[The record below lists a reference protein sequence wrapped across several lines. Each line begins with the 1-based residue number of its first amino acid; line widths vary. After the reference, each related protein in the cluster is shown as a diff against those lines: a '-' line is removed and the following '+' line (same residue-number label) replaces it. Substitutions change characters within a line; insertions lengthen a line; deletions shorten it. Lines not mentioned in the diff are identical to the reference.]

1 MYGNPAFSNPRDQS
15 HHCSTGAAAVPTL
28 EADNNP
34 YLPTRVPEPHLS
46 RSSRVGGLQ
55 ALPATQPLPS
65 LSNRPPVLGPP
76 FYPRTPRSKPNRFP
90 QAPGGFE
97 PSLYSA
103 PGHFRSPS
111 SPSFSHQSELDRTY
125 AKAMPSDLFK
135 DWHDAL
141 NEQDEVG
148 KQQEAAGADLLQSTQ
163 GIDGTAAHVT
173 LSRTLSGQP
182 TASGTSLHGHNART
196 EAALTDKHRT
206 AFQTS
211 VRQHARHSLTANQSS
226 HATGDLSS
234 HAVTLNQYNK
244 AGVLNPQSRQL
255 INDTL
260 LLGQALEQKK
270 KEKRTDMP
278 SYEEHNEYR
287 LEKGLQDLSLDGP
300 TLPSRSLPRSVG
312 VFGSDTTRS
321 YGHSGSQPGPHTI
334 ASSPLDLGPLDLS
347 SSVTSRGGLP
357 TSPLGDFSQ
366 PAPTLS
372 MEQCHLLR
380 DKAAEGG
387 GYRARSKS
395 RLDLKSAVAPMASI
409 PQYNLSTDVLRT
421 GFRQHTVLRGKKEK
435 AESAAQFHEAEERLK
450 SKVQGKDWEAEFA
463 AASTLRGTSSG
474 PRNAVRHHNTME
486 ARDHAN
492 ERQKMRYKYAAST
505 PHASTSYD
513 LDVQKSLKFE
523 KDVMAGECQYATDKL
538 APPKPGSRGGRTS
551 GQRR

>member
-1 MYGNPAFSNPRDQS
+1 M
-15 HHCSTGAAAVPTL
+15 
-28 EADNNP
+28 
-34 YLPTRVPEPHLS
+34 
-46 RSSRVGGLQ
+46 
-55 ALPATQPLPS
+55 
-65 LSNRPPVLGPP
+65 
-76 FYPRTPRSKPNRFP
+76 
-90 QAPGGFE
+90 
-97 PSLYSA
+97 
-103 PGHFRSPS
+103 
-111 SPSFSHQSELDRTY
+111 
-125 AKAMPSDLFK
+125 LFL
-135 DWHDAL
+135 A
-141 NEQDEVG
+141 
-148 KQQEAAGADLLQSTQ
+148 
-163 GIDGTAAHVT
+163 
-173 LSRTLSGQP
+173 
-182 TASGTSLHGHNART
+182 
-196 EAALTDKHRT
+196 
-206 AFQTS
+206 S

-395 RLDLKSAVAPMASI
+395 RLDLKSGECRAAFCSRDGIIQPLAYRFYSRGA
-409 PQYNLSTDVLRT
+409 D
-421 GFRQHTVLRGKKEK
+421 GQHTSIQSQYRCPADRLP
-435 AESAAQFHEAEERLK
+435 SAYCT
-450 SKVQGKDWEAEFA
+450 QGKEGEG
-463 AASTLRGTSSG
+463 RECGTVS
-474 PRNAVRHHNTME
+474 
-486 ARDHAN
+486 
-492 ERQKMRYKYAAST
+492 
-505 PHASTSYD
+505 
-513 LDVQKSLKFE
+513 
-523 KDVMAGECQYATDKL
+523 
-538 APPKPGSRGGRTS
+538 
-551 GQRR
+551 